1 MGGQA
6 TGPDRKA
13 VARAFRKVAAGYAAA
28 DFMHAEIRARLL
40 ERLDLVS
47 LQPATIL
54 DLGAGPP
61 EATAALAARYPQAH
75 LLAIDLVPAMPG
87 AAAQPWDRICADAA
101 ALPFASQSVDLVVA
115 GMLLHWC
122 EDPDAVLA
130 EVRRVLRVP
139 GLLLLTTLG
148 PQTLRELRSA
158 WGQVD
163 QQTHTLSFTDM
174 HNLGDALIRAGFAEP
189 VVDAENLTVTY
200 RDAGRLV
207 ADLRGVGAS
216 DLGPRR
222 RRSLTAPGRWRA
234 MLQALEAGRSH
245 DGNLH
250 ATLEVLYGQAWTG
263 DRGATRGERGEVEIS
278 LERLRRRPP

>member
-122 EDPDAVLA
+122 EDPAAVLG

-148 PQTLRELRSA
+148 PDTLRELRDA
-158 WGQVD
+158 WEQVD
-163 QQTHTLSFTDM
+163 ELPHALAFTEM
-174 HNLGDALIRAGFAEP
+174 HNLGDALVRAGFAEP
-189 VVDAENLTVTY
+189 VVEVERLTVSY
-200 RDAGRLV
+200 GEPGQLLS
-207 ADLRGVGAS
+207 DLRSVGAG
-216 DLGPRR
+216 DLGPGR
-222 RRSLTAPGRWRA
+222 RRSLTGRGRWRA
-234 MLQALEAGRSH
+234 MLATLEAGRRA
-245 DGNLH
+245 DGSLPV
-250 ATLEVLYGQAWTG
+250 TLEVIYAHAWTSAQ
-263 DRGATRGERGEVEIS
+263 RHAAPGEGIEIP
-278 LERLRRRPP
+278 LERVRFRRA